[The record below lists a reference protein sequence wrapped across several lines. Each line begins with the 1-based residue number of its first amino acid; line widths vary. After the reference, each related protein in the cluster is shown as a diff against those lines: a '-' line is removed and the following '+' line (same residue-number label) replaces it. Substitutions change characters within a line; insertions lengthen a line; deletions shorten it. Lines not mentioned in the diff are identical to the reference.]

1 MEAHIGCVIG
11 GRKGEASDSPG
22 LFKDAKGISQ
32 LAGAAMNKWTRRLD
46 WNRASA
52 ASADGPALSTDHHY
66 FAFLSY
72 SHHDSEEADWLH
84 SELEKFQV
92 PASLAGRLT
101 ANGVVPPR
109 LTPIFRDRHELAA
122 SDDLNAEIR
131 HALEYSRC
139 LIVLCSP
146 AAAQSKWT
154 NAEIDTF
161 KRLHPDGCI
170 IAAVIAGEPLASDIP
185 GREAEECF
193 PPALVAKYNRRG
205 KPTGQKT
212 EPLAADL
219 REGKGGRRIGFLKIV
234 AGILG
239 VGLDDLVQRDHLRRQ
254 RRLAAITAG
263 SLLGM
268 FVAIGLAVTA
278 IQARDAARDQRRE
291 AEGLVSFMLGDLK
304 EKLEPIGK
312 LDALDGVGS
321 KVLAY
326 YSKQDT
332 SELSDAALIQRSRAL
347 GLMAKV
353 AQARGHT
360 SEASALYRQA
370 LAGTEEALRRS
381 PDDPERL
388 YDHAQNVFYLGDIAR
403 LRGDFAP
410 AEAAYR
416 EYKRLADQMVA
427 IDPDNI
433 RWRMEVAYAN
443 ENLGIALY
451 DERRYP
457 EAAAQFESG
466 IRPIESGAAI
476 DSRNAVYQRE
486 FANLLGWVANAK
498 AAEGDLGGAIAVR
511 RRSIA
516 YLEPII
522 AGSGDVR
529 LREKLFVAHQALGIL
544 LASRGDVEGATRE
557 IGTAITTIDSL
568 TEVEPEN
575 KLWRRYAAASRL
587 ELARTLLAAGRGA
600 QAAAA
605 ANAGCAL
612 VAAIQGAD
620 RNAGKW
626 RKLRTDC
633 LTIRSRLAL
642 ENGSPGEAVG
652 LAREAVAVA
661 RQGTGDPT
669 SDPFVLAGA
678 YRLLGDALN
687 RSGDAAGAQAAWN
700 GGLATLPSS
709 VAEQPWE
716 THERERLLARLG
728 RDAEARPLAA
738 KLRAIGYRGNV

>member
-1 MEAHIGCVIG
+1 
-11 GRKGEASDSPG
+11 
-22 LFKDAKGISQ
+22 
-32 LAGAAMNKWTRRLD
+32 MNKWTRRLD
-46 WNRASA
+46 WNRVSA
-52 ASADGPALSTDHHY
+52 GSADGPAVQPDNHY

-72 SHHDSEEADWLH
+72 SHTDSEEADWLH
-84 SELEKFQV
+84 DELEKFQV

-101 ANGVVPPR
+101 ANGVVPIR
-109 LTPIFRDRHELAA
+109 LTPIFRDQHELAA
-122 SDDLNAEIR
+122 SEDLGAEIR
-131 HALEYSRC
+131 EALELSRC

-146 AAAQSKWT
+146 AAAKSKWT

-161 KRLHPDGCI
+161 KRLHPEGCI
-170 IAAVIAGEPLASDIP
+170 IAAVISGEPLASDIP
-185 GREAEECF
+185 GREDEECF

-254 RRLAAITAG
+254 RRLAFVTAG
-263 SLLGM
+263 SLAGM
-268 FVAIGLAVTA
+268 LVATVLAVTA
-278 IQARDAARDQRRE
+278 IDARDAARDQRRE

-326 YSKQDT
+326 YRKQDT

-370 LAGTEEALRRS
+370 LAGTDEAVRRS

-388 YDHAQNVFYLGDIAR
+388 YEHAQNIFYLGDIAR

-416 EYKRLADQMVA
+416 EYKRLADRMVA
-427 IDPDNI
+427 IDPDNL

-457 EAAAQFESG
+457 EATAQFESG
-466 IRPIESGAAI
+466 IRPIESGATI
-476 DSRNAVYQRE
+476 DSGNAVYQRE
-486 FANLLGWVANAK
+486 FANLLGWLANAK
-498 AAEGDLGGAIAVR
+498 AAAGDLGSAIAVR
-511 RRSIA
+511 QRSIA
-516 YLEPII
+516 FLEPIV
-522 AGSGDVR
+522 AVAGDVR

-544 LASRGDVEGATRE
+544 LASRGDVEGAIRE
-557 IGTAITTIDSL
+557 LRTATATVDSL

-575 KLWRRYAAASRL
+575 KLWKRYAAASRL
-587 ELARTLLAAGRGA
+587 ELARTLLAARRSA
-600 QAAAA
+600 EAASA
-605 ANAGCAL
+605 ANAGCGLA
-612 VAAIQGAD
+612 AAIRGSD

-626 RKLRTDC
+626 RKLQVDC
-633 LTIRSRLAL
+633 LTIRGRLAL
-642 ENGSPGEAVG
+642 DNGSVGEATQ
-652 LAREAVAVA
+652 LAREAVATA

-669 SDPFVLAGA
+669 SDPFILGGA
-678 YRLLGDALN
+678 YRILGDALS
-687 RSGDAAGAQAAWN
+687 RGGDKQAASSAWAAGLSA
-700 GGLATLPSS
+700 LPAR

-716 THERERLLARLG
+716 THEREQLLQRLG
-728 RDAEARPLAA
+728 RADEARALTAR
-738 KLRAIGYRGNV
+738 LHAIGYRGNV

>member
-1 MEAHIGCVIG
+1 MNFWTRPFEGIRAPA
-11 GRKGEASDSPG
+11 GEAG
-22 LFKDAKGISQ
+22 RLR
-32 LAGAAMNKWTRRLD
+32 LA
-46 WNRASA
+46 
-52 ASADGPALSTDHHY
+52 PDHHY

-72 SHHDSEEADWLH
+72 SHQHGELADWLH
-84 SELEKFQV
+84 SELESFRV

-101 ANGVVPPR
+101 STGVVPKR

-122 SDDLNAEIR
+122 SDDLGEEINE
-131 HALEYSRC
+131 ALEASRC

-146 AAAQSKWT
+146 AAAKSKWT
-154 NAEIDTF
+154 NAEIETF
-161 KRLHPDGCI
+161 KKMHPDGCI

-185 GREAEECF
+185 GREDEECF
-193 PPALVAKYNRRG
+193 PPALVAKYDRRG
-205 KPTGQKT
+205 RPTGKKI

-219 REGKGGRRIGFLKIV
+219 REGKGGRRVGFLKVV

-254 RRLAAITAG
+254 RRLATITGA

-268 FVAIGLAVTA
+268 FLALALAVTA

-332 SELSDAALIQRSRAL
+332 SDLSDAALIQRSRAL

-353 AQARGHT
+353 AQARGHA

-370 LAGTEEALRRS
+370 LAGTEEALRRA

-388 YDHAQNVFYLGDIAR
+388 YEHAQNVFYLGDLAR

-427 IDPDNI
+427 IDPDNL

-443 ENLGIALY
+443 ENLGIALF

-476 DSRNAVYQRE
+476 DSGNAVYQRE
-486 FANLLGWVANAK
+486 LANLLGWLANAK
-498 AAEGDLGGAIAVR
+498 AAAGDLGSAIAVR
-511 RRSIA
+511 QRSIA
-516 YLEPII
+516 YLDPII

-544 LASRGDVEGATRE
+544 LAGRGDVEGAVRE
-557 IGTAITTIDSL
+557 LRTAVATIDSL
-568 TEVEPEN
+568 TGIEPEN
-575 KLWRRYAAASRL
+575 KLWKRYAAASRL
-587 ELARTLLAAGRGA
+587 ELGRTLLGAGRAGE
-600 QAAAA
+600 AAAA
-605 ANAGCAL
+605 ANAGCGL

-626 RKLRTDC
+626 RKLQTDC
-633 LTIRSRLAL
+633 LTIRGRLAL
-642 ENGSPGEAVG
+642 QNGSAGEATA

-669 SDPFVLAGA
+669 SDPFVLGGA
-678 YRLLGDALN
+678 NRLLGDALN
-687 RSGDAAGAQAAWN
+687 RGGNSSAAQAAWTA
-700 GGLATLPSS
+700 GLSALPAN

-716 THERERLLARLG
+716 THEREQLLKRLG

-738 KLRAIGYRGNV
+738 KLRAIGYRSNV